1 MSVVGIGLD
10 VVDVDAF
17 AAQLAIPGT
26 RFTVGA
32 FRASERADVG
42 PIGAPG
48 AMEPA
53 AARRLAARFAAKEA
67 FVKAWSSSRYG
78 HAPALSEWAPS
89 EVEVVGDVHGRPSLA
104 LHGEIASAV
113 HAQLGERWTAHLSLS
128 HDGPVAA
135 AMVVLEAGGA
145 EQQGEG
151 S

>member
-1 MSVVGIGLD
+1 VSVVGIGLD

-17 AAQLAIPGT
+17 AQQLAVPGT
-26 RFTVGA
+26 RFAIGA

-42 PIGAPG
+42 PIGQPG

-67 FVKAWSSSRYG
+67 FVKAWSSSRFG
-78 HAPALSEWAPS
+78 QAPAMADWAPS

-104 LHGEIASAV
+104 LHGEIAAAV

-135 AMVVLEAGGA
+135 AMVVLEAGA
-145 EQQGEG
+145 EEQGDR

>member
-10 VVDVDAF
+10 VVDVHAF
-17 AAQLAIPGT
+17 AQQLAVPGT
-26 RFTVGA
+26 RFTVAA

-48 AMEPA
+48 AVEPA

-78 HAPALSEWAPS
+78 RTPALGEWAPS

-104 LHGEIASAV
+104 LHGAIASAV
-113 HAQLGERWTAHLSLS
+113 HTLLGERWTAHLSLS

-135 AMVVLEAGGA
+135 AVVVLEAASA
-145 EQQGEG
+145 EEQGDR